1 MPHKNRAQ
9 ALAKLL
15 SGLAVNRVQGLNA
28 SSCHCD
34 ILDVVMEKLG
44 LPAIIMSFENR
55 NKDNNNPVCFEYDD

>member
-28 SSCHCD
+28 PSRHCG
-34 ILDVVMEKLG
+34 ILDVVTEKLG
-44 LPAIIMSFENR
+44 ERGYGYGYVSRDPKQR
-55 NKDNNNPVCFEYDD
+55 